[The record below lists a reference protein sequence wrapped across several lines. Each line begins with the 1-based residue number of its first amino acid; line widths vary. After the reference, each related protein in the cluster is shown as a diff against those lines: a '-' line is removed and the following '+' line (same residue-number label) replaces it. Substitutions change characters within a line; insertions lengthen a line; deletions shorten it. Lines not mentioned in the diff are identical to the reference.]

1 MTDVYKNFIGGKW
14 VKSETEKTFKT
25 INPANTDET
34 VGEFQYSSAE
44 DLRKAVD
51 IAKEAF
57 AGWKNLPPYS
67 RGQILMKAAGL
78 LEEKI
83 DELAKI
89 MTREMGKSLVET
101 RSEVTRSAQLME
113 WYGGEAKRLC
123 GETFPSDRSRTF
135 LYTVRVP
142 LGVVALVTPWNFPLS
157 IPCWKLGPALV
168 SGNSVILKPS
178 SLTPLTCIKLAE
190 IMEEAGLPP
199 GVLNVVTG
207 SGRELGEEIG
217 KNEDIK
223 AISFTGSTETG
234 MKLYGAASGRFV
246 RTQFEMGGK
255 NPVVVLE
262 DADPDRSAYFAV
274 EGCMWTAGQKCTA
287 TSRAIVVK
295 SVLDKF
301 TEHVLEYVNNFK
313 VGNGLDEGIHIG
325 PVADEQQLRNIL
337 DYIEKGKAEG
347 ARLLTGGNRITGEAY
362 DKGYFI
368 EPTVFTD
375 VTRDMSIAREE
386 IFGPVLSI
394 IPVEN
399 FEEAISVAN
408 DVEYG
413 LAASVVT
420 NNLVRT
426 MEYIDK
432 IEAGIIHINH
442 STAGAEVQVPFGGM
456 KKSSFGIREQ
466 GTETINFYTTWKTV
480 YIHY

>member
-1 MTDVYKNFIGGKW
+1 MTDIYKNFIGGKR
-14 VKSETEKTFKT
+14 VESETGKTFKN
-25 INPANTDET
+25 INPANTDEV
-34 VGEFQYSSAE
+34 VGEFQDSSAD
-44 DLRKAVD
+44 DLRKAVE
-51 IAKEAF
+51 IAREAF
-57 AGWKNLPPYS
+57 TAWKNLPPYS
-67 RGQILMKAAGL
+67 RGQILMKASGL
-78 LEEKI
+78 LEERI
-83 DELAKI
+83 DELARI
-89 MTREMGKSLVET
+89 MTREMGKSLIET
-101 RSEVTRSAQLME
+101 RSEVARSAQLME

-123 GETFPSDRSRTF
+123 GETFPSDRTRTF
-135 LYTVRVP
+135 LYTIRVP
-142 LGVVALVTPWNFPLS
+142 LGVVALITPWNFPLA

-178 SLTPLTCIKLAE
+178 SITPLTCIKLAE

-217 KNEDIK
+217 RNEDIK

-234 MKLYGAASGRFV
+234 MKLHKASSGRLV
-246 RTQFEMGGK
+246 RTQYEMGGK
-255 NPVVVLE
+255 NPIIVLE

-287 TSRAIVVK
+287 TSRAIVIK

-301 TEHVLEYVNNFK
+301 TEHVLEYVKNFK
-313 VGNGLDEGIHIG
+313 LGNGLDEGVHIG
-325 PVADEQQLRNIL
+325 PVADENQLKNIL
-337 DYIEKGKAEG
+337 NYIEKGKSEG
-347 ARLLTGGNRITGEAY
+347 ARLLTGGNRLTGEAY
-362 DKGYFI
+362 DRGYFI

-375 VTRDMSIAREE
+375 VSSNMSIAREE

-413 LAASVVT
+413 LSASIVT
-420 NNLVRT
+420 NNLART
-426 MEYIDK
+426 MEYVDK

-456 KKSSFGIREQ
+456 KKSSFGPREQ
-466 GTETINFYTTWKTV
+466 GKEAITFYTTWKTV
-480 YIHY
+480 YVHY